1 MRIAKV
7 CLVVLCAASAR
18 ADSLTDLKA
27 AVGGLRGAAPIRATI
42 EIQRV
47 DLDKGKKPPE
57 SVSGGAVVDALV
69 DGDGLH
75 VAYAPALL
83 AKVSKEQADR
93 QANPVA
99 KTPTTYAIGALGP
112 LPIAERLDFGRR
124 LAGLLSRSELVSEK
138 RVVLEGRPARLLALK
153 IKNPPPKTSV
163 GHVEILEDSLNVW
176 VGDDNLP
183 MAAQRTERYTGGI
196 LFIKA
201 EIKQANRW
209 TFIRKDDRLVV
220 TRSET
225 KNTQNGFGQNNEETE
240 VVTVA
245 MR

>member
-1 MRIAKV
+1 MRFAKV
-7 CLVVLCAASAR
+7 CLLVLCAVSAR
-18 ADSLTDLKA
+18 ADSFADLKA
-27 AVGGLRGAAPIRATI
+27 AVAGLRGAAPIRATI
-42 EIQRV
+42 EMQRV

-57 SVSGGAVVDALV
+57 TVSGGAVVDALV
-69 DGDGLH
+69 DGEGLH

-83 AKVSKEQADR
+83 AKVAKEQADR
-93 QANPVA
+93 QANPEA
-99 KTPTTYAIGALGP
+99 HTPTTRAIAELGP

-138 RVVLEGRPARLLALK
+138 RLVYEGRSARLLALK
-153 IKNPPPKTSV
+153 IKNPPPKTSI

-176 VGDDNLP
+176 IGDDNIPL
-183 MAAQRTERYTGGI
+183 AAQRTERYTGGI

-209 TFIRKDDRLVV
+209 TFLRKDDRLVA

-225 KNTQNGFGQNNEETE
+225 KNTQNGFGQNSEETE
-240 VVTVA
+240 IVTVSI
-245 MR
+245 R